1 MKCSKCN
8 AEIAEGAR
16 FCTICGAKVERPIY
30 CTNCGVK
37 LEEGATFCSNCG
49 EKTGFTHNNVQKEK
63 ECLCCEEELSTSVEG
78 LPNNQPQENLKKA
91 NDIDNNEESDWDNIS
106 LHFVTHEPTI
116 FQKILQ
122 VYWLLPKMRLLKEFK
137 VTKGNIC
144 VSVLNGNEIKAPIK
158 DCCFYYDDTDRYNRM
173 GITIRYGDKKIKFF
187 EIPFMLKDEEWA
199 QIIYFCMNICEAK
212 QSTAS
217 KIGWVVIIISIVIAV
232 IAILLG
238 LAL

>member
-1 MKCSKCN
+1 
-8 AEIAEGAR
+8 
-16 FCTICGAKVERPIY
+16 
-30 CTNCGVK
+30 
-37 LEEGATFCSNCG
+37 
-49 EKTGFTHNNVQKEK
+49 
-63 ECLCCEEELSTSVEG
+63 
-78 LPNNQPQENLKKA
+78 
-91 NDIDNNEESDWDNIS
+91 
-106 LHFVTHEPTI
+106 
-116 FQKILQ
+116 
-122 VYWLLPKMRLLKEFK
+122 MRLLKEFK